1 MGENT
6 PATGTQ
12 SGSTPTPPPPAPAP
26 AGGGTFLGTLFV
38 LALIGSIALGMMLLV
53 KGPPSTAKS
62 TASDDKS
69 DSATSSS
76 WVAGQDGVA
85 IVRVYGGIQMREESK
100 MGFGKSGGSDSVV
113 EQLKKYRKD
122 KHVKA
127 IVLRINSPGGT
138 IAASQEIHN
147 QVREL
152 VKEKKLPVV
161 VSMGDVCASGGYYIS
176 APASFIYANPGTI
189 TGSIGVITQT
199 MNYEEVIKKI
209 GVTFPTFKS
218 GALKDMGS
226 GTRPMTKEEE
236 DVFNGIV
243 MGAYEQFVEAV
254 WAGRQFD
261 PAKEDKAHPTGRKAV
276 LTSIDQVKKLADGR
290 VYLGRAAKA
299 NGLVDEEGDL
309 EDAIAKAG
317 ELAGL
322 GKTPKVIK
330 GGPGGFDE
338 LMELFST
345 ESTAKQLLH
354 AFERSPSPVMY
365 LWAPGL

>member
-6 PATGTQ
+6 PGTGAQ

-26 AGGGTFLGTLFV
+26 SGGGTFLGMLFV
-38 LALIGSIALGMMLLV
+38 VGLICSLTLGMILLV

-62 TASDDKS
+62 TASDDKAETS
-69 DSATSSS
+69 SSSS

-85 IVRVYGGIQMREESK
+85 IVRVYGGIQMREEK
-100 MGFGKSGGSDSVV
+100 MSFGKSGGSDGIV

-147 QVREL
+147 QIREL
-152 VKEKKLPVV
+152 VRVKKIPVV

-189 TGSIGVITQT
+189 TGSIGVIMQT

-218 GALKDMGS
+218 GALKDIGS

-236 DVFNGIV
+236 DVLNGIV

-261 PAKEDKAHPTGRKAV
+261 PAKEDKAHPTGRKQV

-290 VYLGRAAKA
+290 VYVGRAAKA

-322 GKTPKVIK
+322 GKNPKVIK
-330 GGPGGFDE
+330 GGAAGFDD
-338 LMELFST
+338 LMEMFST
-345 ESTAKQLLH
+345 ESTTKQLLN